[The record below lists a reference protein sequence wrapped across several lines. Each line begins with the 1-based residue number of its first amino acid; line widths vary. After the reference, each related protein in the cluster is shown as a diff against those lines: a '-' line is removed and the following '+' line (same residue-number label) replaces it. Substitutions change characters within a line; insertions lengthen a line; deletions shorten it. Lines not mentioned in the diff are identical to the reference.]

1 MLDRLA
7 GQLEHYMDLLSARQK
22 LVASNIANAD
32 TPGYQSTVVGFRDLL
47 HSAGSYSGADTV
59 GTGTGAAASVIGSS
73 QAQGVVAPTGQ
84 PLDVAIEGQGYL
96 EVRQADGTIG
106 LTRNGAL
113 ALNARGQLTT
123 DLGMPLAPPITIPPG
138 TDPAEVKI
146 AADGALSVAGRKLG
160 KISLVTVPAPNQMLA
175 QGGGVFSATA
185 ASGAIRPAAGV
196 ALQQGALE
204 QSNVDLNAAM
214 TTMVMAEQSY
224 DLASK
229 AISYEQQMGQI
240 ASTIKQ

>member
-1 MLDRLA
+1 MLEGLYAAAA
-7 GQLEHYMDLLSARQK
+7 GMEAQQTQLDA
-22 LVASNIANAD
+22 VSNDIANAD
-32 TPGYQSTVVGFRDLL
+32 TPGYQSTVVGFRELL

-59 GTGTGAAASVIGSS
+59 GTGTGATASVIGTS

-84 PLDVAIEGQGYL
+84 PLDVAIEGEGYL

-146 AADGALSVAGRKLG
+146 AADGAVSVAGRKLG
-160 KISLVTVPAPNQMLA
+160 KISLVTVPAPNQLWA
-175 QGGGVFSATA
+175 QAGGVFSATA

-196 ALQQGALE
+196 ALQQGSLE

-214 TTMVMAEQSY
+214 TTMVTAEQSY

-229 AISYEQQMGQI
+229 AISYETQMGQI
-240 ASTIKQ
+240 AVTVKQ